1 MMVNPEQLHSLS
13 VPRNGFLDGVRAYG
27 VFDGHGVNGHIVS

>member
-1 MMVNPEQLHSLS
+1 MVDPEILHNITVLHK
-13 VPRNGFLDGVRAYG
+13 GFLDGVRAYG